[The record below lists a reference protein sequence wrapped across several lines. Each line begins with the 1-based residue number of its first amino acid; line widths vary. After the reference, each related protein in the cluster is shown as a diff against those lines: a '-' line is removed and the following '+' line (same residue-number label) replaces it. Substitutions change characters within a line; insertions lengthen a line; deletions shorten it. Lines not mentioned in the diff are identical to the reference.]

1 MHYRQLRSVGASGC
15 CEYMG
20 YVDQNGN
27 MRVKIECI
35 VSEEEKQHSWNQL
48 RIKHATDRY
57 ICVDPSGGGSRL
69 AKHGITHV
77 CHSPALGR
85 HFNVY
90 CVEEENFTFC
100 ENHI

>member
-27 MRVKIECI
+27 MRVKIERI
-35 VSEEEKQHSWNQL
+35 VSEEEKQYSWNQL

-57 ICVDPSGGGSRL
+57 ICVDPSGGGFAISETWYNSRVPFPSSRE
-69 AKHGITHV
+69 A
-77 CHSPALGR
+77 
-85 HFNVY
+85 F
-90 CVEEENFTFC
+90 
-100 ENHI
+100 